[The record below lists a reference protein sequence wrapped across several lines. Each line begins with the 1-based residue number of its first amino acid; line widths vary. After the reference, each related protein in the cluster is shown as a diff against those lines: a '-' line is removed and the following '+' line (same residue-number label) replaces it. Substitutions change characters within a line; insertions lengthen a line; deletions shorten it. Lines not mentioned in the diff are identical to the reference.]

1 MGIGADDTLSPHLQ
15 EKLTYLGTVL
25 SSFPEAHR
33 ATAVLLENVFGVK
46 RIERL
51 TERIGRERVVERDA
65 DVAAWQRRTL
75 VEKQAAPAGVKA
87 PAVAGLMPDGGRLQL
102 CQKNEES
109 STHWHEYK
117 AACLLE
123 LESETHEIDPCP
135 DVPEVFLQRDHIRTL
150 TRDIGKKAPDA
161 ALPSDVESDAV
172 TAEPASLANSPPADD
187 AQEGSPYSPPKILS
201 RDVVATRRDSK
212 AFGKMFAARAWE
224 LGMFAAARKAYV
236 GDGQN
241 WLWSLWE
248 RHFKPF
254 GFVPILDFI
263 HALTYVYASAS
274 AGRSEHEGWAIFVRW
289 ITWVWRGE
297 VSQVIVELAE
307 RQQEIGLPSDED
319 GPTSVRSIV
328 SQALTYLQNQQS
340 RMNYP
345 KYRKQ
350 GLPVTSS
357 HIESTVKLLN
367 HRVKGTEKFWSE
379 SGAEALLQ
387 LKADTLSDTAPLETF
402 WHHRPNRTTG
412 CRPTK
417 TAAA

>member
-1 MGIGADDTLSPHLQ
+1 M
-15 EKLTYLGTVL
+15 L

-33 ATAVLLENVFGVK
+33 ATEAILEDVFGVK

-65 DVAAWQRRTL
+65 DVEAWQRRTL
-75 VEKQAAPAGVKA
+75 VEKEAAPSGVKA

-102 CQKNEES
+102 CEKNEES

-123 LESETHEIDPCP
+123 LDSKTHEIDPCP

-150 TRDIGKKAPDA
+150 TRDIGKKAADA
-161 ALPSDVESDAV
+161 ALPPD
-172 TAEPASLANSPPADD
+172 AEPDTVTPGPAASCEESPPPDD
-187 AQEGSPYSPPKILS
+187 AQEDSPYSPPKILS
-201 RDVVATRRDSK
+201 RDVVATRRDSRT
-212 AFGKMFAARAWE
+212 FGKMFAARAWE
-224 LGMFAAARKAYV
+224 LGMFAAGRKAYV

-319 GPTSVRSIV
+319 GPTSIRSIV
-328 SQALTYLQNQQS
+328 SQALTYLQNQQAITDE
-340 RMNYP
+340 
-345 KYRKQ
+345 
-350 GLPVTSS
+350 LPEVPQAGTAG
-357 HIESTVKLLN
+357 HIES
-367 HRVKGTEKFWSE
+367 HRIDG
-379 SGAEALLQ
+379 
-387 LKADTLSDTAPLETF
+387 
-402 WHHRPNRTTG
+402 
-412 CRPTK
+412 K
-417 TAAA
+417 TAEPPREGN

>member
-1 MGIGADDTLSPHLQ
+1 M
-15 EKLTYLGTVL
+15 
-25 SSFPEAHR
+25 
-33 ATAVLLENVFGVK
+33 ENVFGIK

-51 TERIGRERVVERDA
+51 TERIGRERVLERDV
-65 DVAAWQRRTL
+65 DVEAWGRRTL
-75 VEKQAAPAGVKA
+75 TEKLAAPAGVKP
-87 PAVAGLMPDGGRLQL
+87 PAVAAAMPDGGRLQL
-102 CQKNEES
+102 CRKNEES

-117 AACLLE
+117 AACLLG
-123 LESETHEIDPCP
+123 LESETHEVDPCP
-135 DVPEVFLQRDHIRTL
+135 DVPELFLQSDRIRRL
-150 TRDIGKKAPDA
+150 TRDIGKKAADVP
-161 ALPSDVESDAV
+161 PGPDVESDAV
-172 TAEPASLANSPPADD
+172 TPEPTSLANSLPADD
-187 AQEGSPYSPPKILS
+187 EEKDSPYSPPKILS
-201 RDVVATRRDSK
+201 RDVVATRRHSK

-241 WLWSLWE
+241 WLWSVWE

-274 AGRSEHEGWAIFVRW
+274 AGRSEHEGWSIFVRW
-289 ITWVWRGE
+289 IAWVWRGE
-297 VSQVIVELAE
+297 VSRVIAELAA
-307 RQQEIGLPSDED
+307 RQQEIGLPTDED
-319 GPTSVRSIV
+319 GPTGVRRIV

-345 KYRKQ
+345 QYRKW

-387 LKADTLSDTAPLETF
+387 LKADTLSDTAPLDLF
-402 WHHRPNRTTG
+402 WHHRPNRMTG